1 MQRRMN
7 PELRVGS
14 IGGVPGGQDQSPERL
29 VYRPCRG
36 NPGRAPACENLL
48 APLGRMIQKGRRTP
62 RNHETGGSAPEHRE
76 RRRQVFCH
84 SLWRLQQAIVYQVDN
99 ARTRSITLEQVR
111 QNGLSKGGQRGTLSR
126 VQGTTGCRPICHW
139 RKEIRRRRW
148 AVDLEGGQNSRLA
161 ALTIVVFGG
170 TLTPLMRD
178 AQPHKE
184 KMDGRSVR
192 SLNDP
197 ETLRLLIRSIGEGIY
212 ITDSRGRF
220 LDANPALL
228 EIFGMKSLEELQ
240 RYEVPQLLADPGR
253 RKEELAILANEGS
266 VREFELEIVRPDGL
280 RRTVLDTTYQVRDPE
295 TGEVAFHGVLF
306 DITRRKELED
316 RLREQLTR
324 DALTGCYNRRFLFDL
339 ESDYQAGGETRWGC
353 IFIDIDHFKGYND
366 RHGHASGDQVLQRM
380 ARFLMREVRSDEP
393 VIRLGGDEFLIV
405 LGGENSTRTP
415 AIAERLRQAA
425 ARSAPVAFS
434 LGWAIREAEE
444 TFEQTI
450 ERADHVLINVRV
462 LFRSGDY
469 ASLPS
474 NLERRKS

>member
-1 MQRRMN
+1 
-7 PELRVGS
+7 
-14 IGGVPGGQDQSPERL
+14 
-29 VYRPCRG
+29 
-36 NPGRAPACENLL
+36 
-48 APLGRMIQKGRRTP
+48 
-62 RNHETGGSAPEHRE
+62 
-76 RRRQVFCH
+76 
-84 SLWRLQQAIVYQVDN
+84 
-99 ARTRSITLEQVR
+99 
-111 QNGLSKGGQRGTLSR
+111 
-126 VQGTTGCRPICHW
+126 
-139 RKEIRRRRW
+139 
-148 AVDLEGGQNSRLA
+148 
-161 ALTIVVFGG
+161 
-170 TLTPLMRD
+170 
-178 AQPHKE
+178 
-184 KMDGRSVR
+184 MDGRSVR

-220 LDANPALL
+220 LDANAALL

-266 VREFELEIVRPDGL
+266 VREFELDIVRPDGL

-295 TGEVAFHGVLF
+295 TGEVAYHGVLF

-462 LFRSGDY
+462 LSRSGDY
-469 ASLPS
+469 VTLPNS
-474 NLERRKS
+474 MERRKR